1 MVRDGY
7 IYGLS
12 LLAVAVVLAWATG
25 NWAWGIAPVLLA
37 AFFLWFFRDP
47 QRTIPSGPGLIVSP
61 GDGLITETVK
71 ISTPQGPRQRIS
83 IFLSVF
89 DVHVNR
95 SPIGGILGGVRYQ
108 KGQFVNAMN
117 PECAERNEQNIVT
130 ISGNTVNI
138 SGFLTNGSAVANIRL
153 NANGS
158 IAVASADITGSTVP
172 EPGTL
177 GLLGTGLVGLAGVFR
192 RKMRA

>member
-1 MVRDGY
+1 MRRVILLALLALALPTLALADSIDFLGAGSTKTGTASVSFSTN
-7 IYGLS
+7 IS
-12 LLAVAVVLAWATG
+12 LLMNLTG
-25 NWAWGIAPVLLA
+25 INC
-37 AFFLWFFRDP
+37 
-47 QRTIPSGPGLIVSP
+47 GLGGTCGNDLGSIS
-61 GDGLITETVK
+61 
-71 ISTPQGPRQRIS
+71 ISTGTLTS
-83 IFLSVF
+83 CGSGCFNFSGGTVTVT
-89 DVHVNR
+89 DTSHVTLFT
-95 SPIGGILGGVRYQ
+95 GT
-108 KGQFVNAMN
+108 FVSDSSK
-117 PECAERNEQNIVT
+117 NIVT